1 MRGKKKVVVYKEQA
15 QDIIRNMHCPNG
27 SACTAVGARRLEKTF
42 SATYFINDARHLVQ
56 DTLDRCTGTCKLMK
70 SLGVSAP
77 PPQPVRTS
85 SIMERVQMDLLQM
98 YGPKSP
104 LKYESGHKFR
114 LILTVMD
121 CFSKYCWLIPLKT
134 KQAIEVAN
142 GLCSIFKQ
150 FGCPRILHLDNGGE
164 FVSHVTETIPST
176 VTRPG

>member
-1 MRGKKKVVVYKEQA
+1 MLYKVVRGKKKVVVYKEQA

-85 SIMERVQMDLLQM
+85 SIMERVQMH
-98 YGPKSP
+98 GSIANVWAHKS
-104 LKYESGHKFR
+104 F
-114 LILTVMD
+114 TV
-121 CFSKYCWLIPLKT
+121 
-134 KQAIEVAN
+134 
-142 GLCSIFKQ
+142 
-150 FGCPRILHLDNGGE
+150 
-164 FVSHVTETIPST
+164 
-176 VTRPG
+176 